1 MEIKFDKIVIAL
13 AILIALIAIGQGL
26 WLYSNRQVE
35 SPETPTIVMSVE
47 RTGNL
52 NYTFTVAQVTS
63 NDVLWG
69 DVMVDVDPDPISII
83 APSDTDY
90 VSSGDKLVIVFSG
103 EVETEVKLIN
113 ELYGGLLSYH
123 LIFTPLD

>member
-1 MEIKFDKIVIAL
+1 MKIKFDRIVIAL

-26 WLYSNRQVE
+26 WLYPNQPQE
-35 SPETPTIVMSVE
+35 SPGTPTIVMSVE

-63 NDVLWG
+63 NSVLWRDVL
-69 DVMVDVDPDPISII
+69 VDVDPDPISII

-90 VSSGDKLVIVFSG
+90 VSSGDRLVIVFSG
-103 EVETEVKLIN
+103 EVETGVTLIN
-113 ELYGGLLSYH
+113 EVYEGVAYSLV
-123 LIFTPLD
+123 FTPLS